1 MMIGII
7 QLIVLILDKF
17 VPGRKEALN
26 NEIRKLEKELA
37 ESLIVNDTIRVD
49 IIRARLSEL
58 RKRASLLN

>member
-1 MMIGII
+1 MIGII